1 MTFKSPAAV
10 LRGNKKH
17 KPLYTWTWIEIHG
30 LCRAQDVHLISS
42 CLLFLPFHLSSCCF
56 QRYSELFSLHIL
68 SCVWTH
74 SARRVQSESKQ
85 SVRQQKAACPYMR
98 GPKADQHY
106 PPPPPPF
113 KVPPPRPSLLCPV
126 HANLTKAQPALYKM
140 LVYQLSLPHLS
151 EKVITTAKL
160 YVCISIS
167 VSAIS
172 IHTSTQTHFFFLSF
186 LLYVF
191 PPSFKV
197 KWSEHPFCIVSLGAK
212 ELRAFPKCQIY
223 NSALLGH
230 VASGHVSAS
239 LLTLF
244 SPEPLFLRQTEKIHL
259 QKPCGISDR
268 RGLWKPVINHREGG

>member
-42 CLLFLPFHLSSCCF
+42 CVLFLPFHLSSCCF

-106 PPPPPPF
+106 PPPPLLLQSPPSTPIPALPSTRKPHQSPASTLQNACLSTF
-113 KVPPPRPSLLCPV
+113 TPPPQRKSDYNSKTVRLHLYLCLSYLHPHKLANSLLFSV
-126 HANLTKAQPALYKM
+126 F
-140 LVYQLSLPHLS
+140 SD
-151 EKVITTAKL
+151 I
-160 YVCISIS
+160 CISPI
-167 VSAIS
+167 
-172 IHTSTQTHFFFLSF
+172 F
-186 LLYVF
+186 
-191 PPSFKV
+191 
-197 KWSEHPFCIVSLGAK
+197 
-212 ELRAFPKCQIY
+212 
-223 NSALLGH
+223 
-230 VASGHVSAS
+230 
-239 LLTLF
+239 
-244 SPEPLFLRQTEKIHL
+244 
-259 QKPCGISDR
+259 
-268 RGLWKPVINHREGG
+268 

>member
-1 MTFKSPAAV
+1 MAFVEHKMSISFPPVYYFYLFISLLVAFKDTVSCFLCTYCPVCEPTVHAECSLKANSQWDNKR
-10 LRGNKKH
+10 LRVRIWGVPKQTSTTLH
-17 KPLYTWTWIEIHG
+17 PP
-30 LCRAQDVHLISS
+30 SS
-42 CLLFLPFHLSSCCF
+42 
-56 QRYSELFSLHIL
+56 
-68 SCVWTH
+68 
-74 SARRVQSESKQ
+74 
-85 SVRQQKAACPYMR
+85 
-98 GPKADQHY
+98 
-106 PPPPPPF
+106 F